1 MPRLGDFFFDSA
13 FRVRFEAKGRF
24 SAYLAAVPTAVITD
38 TLVALQGA
46 AAALEGTA

>member
-1 MPRLGDFFFDSA
+1 MPRLGEFFFESA
-13 FRVRFEAKGRF
+13 FRARFEAKGRS

-46 AAALEGTA
+46 AAALESAA